1 MKIEEIIFM
10 IMLFVIC
17 FLTTSLVISLYK
29 IKKLNK
35 VYHKRLDEISSRFWN
50 DKYFLET
57 KSGKTYFGNI
67 MQILSQTIN
76 PFSETE
82 NSYDLIT
89 LMIDATICGLE
100 TKEQCELHL
109 RKVNDMMRYN
119 KGEEIK

>member
-1 MKIEEIIFM
+1 MKTEEIIFM
-10 IMLFVIC
+10 IMLFLIC
-17 FLTTSLVISLYK
+17 FLIASLVISLYK
-29 IKKLNK
+29 IKKLHK
-35 VYHKRLDEISSRFWN
+35 HYQKRLDEVSFHFWH

-109 RKVNDMMRYN
+109 RRVNDMMQYN
-119 KGEEIK
+119 AGEIK